1 MPKFTITIQSEP
13 GAPIKPVWGAPCN
26 HCGVCCLV
34 EPCPLGVVLSGRRS
48 GSCSALRWHA
58 DGQRYHCGALTDA
71 EGVLRASWL
80 PLPGAALTVLARW
93 LPKLAHRWVSAG
105 TGCDCDLATTAQAV
119 SPLNETTKS
128 DGPR

>member
-26 HCGVCCLV
+26 GCGVCCLV
-34 EPCPLGVVLSGRRS
+34 EPCPLGVVLSARRS

-71 EGVLRASWL
+71 EAVLRSSWF
-80 PLPGAALTVLARW
+80 PLPGAASVVLARW
-93 LPKLAHRWVSAG
+93 LPKSAYRWVSAG
-105 TGCDCDLATTAQAV
+105 TGCDCDLDTNVPAATPMAGTSECNA
-119 SPLNETTKS
+119 
-128 DGPR
+128 PR